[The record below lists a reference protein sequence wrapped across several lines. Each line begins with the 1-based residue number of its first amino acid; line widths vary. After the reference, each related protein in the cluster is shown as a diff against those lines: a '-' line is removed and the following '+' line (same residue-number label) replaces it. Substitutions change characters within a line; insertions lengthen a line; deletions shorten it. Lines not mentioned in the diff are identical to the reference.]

1 MVFPT
6 TQWKLV
12 AEATLDGDASGRQ
25 ALDQLCEMYRRPVVI
40 FLAGKGYRGEELED
54 LVQDFFLRW
63 LRSWAFKRAD
73 PKLGRFRT
81 FLLAAVCHML
91 SHYHESENTLKRGGA
106 ERVMV
111 SLEEVGELSD
121 GMSEPR
127 VRVVPP

>member
-63 LRSWAFKRAD
+63 LRSEAFKRAD

-81 FLLAAVCHML
+81 FLLGAVCHML
-91 SHYHESENTLKRGGA
+91 SHYHERENTLKRGGA

-121 GMSEPR
+121 GMSEPC